1 VCSKRR
7 ILTKSSVDSNGLV
20 TVELLKLGDGTDHDF
35 AKTPLRVITTTVDS
49 CSLNVYASIKTLS
62 SRQISTRAQLIGT
75 SSDGLTV
82 RVGNQIFLSQPTH
95 TTSELKPFSPKEFSL
110 HLEDVE
116 QHCRYVFVTS
126 RQKVLT
132 MPSVSDQTSGGGNE
146 PERRTA
152 TNGNQRPSETNIDYQ
167 ESNATTANKGPQA
180 VKHSQDSSESSDDA
194 DSEPNS
200 EPLTED
206 TDISAYESWSEASTE
221 HSEDEIV
228 PKIRPGLA
236 PVNISRM
243 GISTTDGDSTSAAD
257 SGSSG
262 SDSEDGDEGHSTA
275 SSSESEPFEA
285 ENTRF
290 AATTMDDEETDRMF
304 SQIFVND
311 RDAPV
316 SDSDDNNGD
325 YPPNDVW
332 EDDGYDLFAGDDDF
346 DGFQAMQSDSEEC
359 SDCGEDAD
367 VCAIP
372 APETTTEG
380 GTQAENEGGL
390 MLGTPLAQIH
400 VYDVQTSDEDGL
412 PTRVFRY
419 ACPTVTM
426 PLLSSS
432 PPAAHRTKPLVVW
445 PLGDGK
451 LLFADYVGN
460 TYFIKKTK
468 VSRMWS
474 QHISIAPRFSIDG
487 RHLHIASVEKH
498 GRPPLRLRKV
508 KKGQAKQKDSAK
520 AKETTKYDLVVLTY
534 RLSKRKTTRAPPML
548 VHREHVCLGPSKGTT
563 PNCTWSD
570 DVLFVSCIAD
580 NDQLEVYRVK
590 PFTTRQ
596 IGKNTG
602 VSQESSTTDAVVRL
616 SIQLPNWAAGRHVR
630 YIPADASG
638 GKTRILVAGATQ
650 HLNLV
655 KVIKSDA
662 EHNGAVTAVNQGA
675 IGPATADSIEGSDAA
690 KALER
695 LSEANK
701 IQSDTVSDSAEA
713 EARLQLNMMVT
724 LLVEGECAGRWFTQK
739 SDDLPVDATEVSRWT
754 NILLRS
760 RL

>member
-1 VCSKRR
+1 MAASR
-7 ILTKSSVDSNGLV
+7 DSF
-20 TVELLKLGDGTDHDF
+20 ELLKLGVDTDHDF
-35 AKTPLRVITTTVDS
+35 ATTPLRVIRTTVDS

-62 SRQISTRAQLIGT
+62 SRQISTRAQLIGI

-82 RVGNQIFLSQPTH
+82 RVGNQIFLSQPAH
-95 TTSELKPFSPKEFSL
+95 ATSELEPFSPKEFSL
-110 HLEDVE
+110 HLEEVE
-116 QHCRYVFVTS
+116 QHGRYVFVTS

-146 PERRTA
+146 PERRKA
-152 TNGNQRPSETNIDYQ
+152 TNGNQRPSGINIDYQ
-167 ESNATTANKGPQA
+167 ENNATTANKGPEA

-206 TDISAYESWSEASTE
+206 ADISAYESWSEASTE

-236 PVNISRM
+236 PGNISRM
-243 GISTTDGDSTSAAD
+243 GTSTTDEDSTSAAH

-262 SDSEDGDEGHSTA
+262 SDSEGHPTA

-285 ENTRF
+285 ENIRF

-304 SQIFVND
+304 GQIYVND

-316 SDSDDNNGD
+316 SESDDNNGD
-325 YPPNDVW
+325 YPPDGFW

-359 SDCGEDAD
+359 SDCGEDANA
-367 VCAIP
+367 CAIP
-372 APETTTEG
+372 APESTTEG
-380 GTQAENEGGL
+380 ETQAENEGGL

-432 PPAAHRTKPLVVW
+432 PPAAHHTKPLVVW

-460 TYFIKKTK
+460 TYFIKTTK

-474 QHISIAPRFSIDG
+474 QHISITPRFSIDG
-487 RHLHIASVEKH
+487 SHLHIAIVEKH
-498 GRPPLRLRKV
+498 GRPPLRPRKV

-548 VHREHVCLGPSKGTT
+548 VHREHVCLGPSKGTA

-596 IGKNTG
+596 IGNNTG
-602 VSQESSTTDAVVRL
+602 VGQESSTTDAVVRL
-616 SIQLPNWAAGRHVR
+616 SIQLPTWAAGCHVR

-638 GKTRILVAGATQ
+638 GKARILVAGATQ
-650 HLNLV
+650 HLKLV
-655 KVIKSDA
+655 KVSKSDA

-675 IGPATADSIEGSDAA
+675 IGPGPADRIEGSDAA
-690 KALER
+690 KTLER
-695 LSEANK
+695 VRDANK
-701 IQSDTVSDSAEA
+701 TQSDTVSDSAEA
-713 EARLQLNMMVT
+713 EARPQPNMMVT

-739 SDDLPVDATEVSRWT
+739 SDDLPVDATEASRWT
-754 NILLRS
+754 KI
-760 RL
+760 